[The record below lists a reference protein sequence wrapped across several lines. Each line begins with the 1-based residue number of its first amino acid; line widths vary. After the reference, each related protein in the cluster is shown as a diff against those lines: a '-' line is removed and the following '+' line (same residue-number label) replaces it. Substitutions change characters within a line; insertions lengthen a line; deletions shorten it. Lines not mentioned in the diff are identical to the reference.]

1 MKALF
6 GSAQCCTKESAEW
19 WRSSTTDIADE
30 YARARAEAVLLNSY
44 EQYPALASDK
54 KHTFDLAIFMLRYY
68 MDEAPLAGGFW
79 AAGQAGW
86 EPIAIEE
93 RIIID
98 LGDIKLSFQ
107 LDRLVRLP
115 SHDLTV
121 LVDLKTAGR
130 MNKNWERNWPLSL
143 QQKLYRWAVR
153 EHYSL
158 DLSGHYIEG
167 LLKDVPCDLKYVE
180 LPDWSDAELAEA
192 VELFKTLWQR
202 DATLIRSC
210 STINAETMTYEV
222 DIAKLTEVG
231 LTETTTNPF
240 DCYSYYTQCPMYD
253 ICQAPPNQRVAL
265 LEESFEWVEPLY
277 LA

>member
-1 MKALF
+1 MKL
-6 GSAQCCTKESAEW
+6 EAEW
-19 WRSSTTDIADE
+19 WRYSTTDLADQV
-30 YARARAEAVLLNSY
+30 ARDAAEVILLESY
-44 EQYPALASDK
+44 EKYPALASDK

-98 LGDIKLSFQ
+98 IGDMKLSFQ

-180 LPDWSDAELAEA
+180 LPDWSDAELTEA
-192 VELFKTLWQR
+192 VDLFRTLWSR
-202 DATLIRSC
+202 DEDLIWGS
-210 STINAETMTYEV
+210 IDEETGAV
-222 DIAKLTEVG
+222 DVARLTHRG

-240 DCYSYYTQCPMYD
+240 DCFSYYTQCPMYD
-253 ICQAPPNQRVAL
+253 ICQAPPDQRVAL